1 MKDKPQQESLANYL
15 ATFEK
20 PQQPLL
26 DWSLDWSGFDKILSR
41 LTHME
46 EKYRKDFRK
55 EKQKHQQEP
64 QELRKEKPQQEKPQQ
79 EPQELKEAEPK
90 APELPAEADLAAG
103 APPGTF
109 QKGAWI
115 PADPPEP
122 GFAGQGQS
130 VQ

>member
-1 MKDKPQQESLANYL
+1 M
-15 ATFEK
+15 
-20 PQQPLL
+20 
-26 DWSLDWSGFDKILSR
+26 
-41 LTHME
+41 
-46 EKYRKDFRK
+46 YRKDFEMSVLRK

-79 EPQELKEAEPK
+79 EPRELKKDEPK